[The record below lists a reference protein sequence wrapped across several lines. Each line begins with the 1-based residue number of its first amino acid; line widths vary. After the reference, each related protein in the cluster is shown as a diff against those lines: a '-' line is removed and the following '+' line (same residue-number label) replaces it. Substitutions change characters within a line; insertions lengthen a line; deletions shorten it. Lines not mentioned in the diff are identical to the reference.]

1 MDTHVTN
8 CSTWITKVAGDSM
21 LYTVVLVVKSFSAT
35 VLLRGLLALQS
46 AGIVYGVGSVCPT
59 QSVDQS
65 AACSGFA
72 AVGPAGRIYRSI
84 AARPAP
90 QQHGAQLR
98 LLAVPRLQLT

>member
-46 AGIVYGVGSVCPT
+46 AGIVCGVGSLCLT
-59 QSVDQS
+59 QSIDQS

-72 AVGPAGRIYRSI
+72 AVGPTGTGDID
-84 AARPAP
+84 
-90 QQHGAQLR
+90 R
-98 LLAVPRLQLT
+98 LLHGRRRSSECGQCHVYS